1 MFSVQAA
8 QDAVQQVAD
17 SSKETVNTGNMFA
30 PLSLKPHDGTVGHV
44 IFSRLELENRAW
56 MSEGEKLVS

>member
-17 SSKETVNTGNMFA
+17 SSKETVNIGNTFA
-30 PLSLKPHDGTVGHV
+30 FLSLKPHDVTVGHV
-44 IFSRLELENRAW
+44 IFSRLEFENR
-56 MSEGEKLVS
+56 G